1 MVKRSCKVFGALLA
15 LAFIL
20 ISAPLP
26 ALSAESNLVLT
37 VNPSSGQVGDSVTVS
52 GSELYLSQSA
62 TFRIYFTNQAV
73 NLSDGDKYVENELTS
88 YCYFPVT
95 NIIGDSFTQTLNIPA
110 YFNNRPVDEDGTYY
124 FYLAKLTSIA
134 NKHLILEGTPF
145 EVTGFS
151 EFALNPTEGNVGQEL
166 EISGEGF
173 LPGEDIQIL
182 FAGVDITAEYTAG
195 APKALSSGTFSVVAP
210 VPVAS
215 YGENEVKVTGE
226 SSGVIATATFTVLP
240 KITITPAFGRSGST
254 VVVDGSG
261 FYENADICFEGA
273 LMVSVEAVGGSFT
286 EEIELPAELEPGIYT
301 IRAQDHLTPDI
312 IYASANF
319 EVTDHL
325 VAPEPLE
332 PANGEQEVP
341 VNPVF
346 IWSSVEVAES
356 YDFQLSLDPGF
367 ETDILVDENLNY
379 AFYANTLLELDGD
392 TYYYWRVRAVGEDGA
407 TSPWSVLRNIRTV
420 AEPTA
425 PVEITQTVTV
435 TAPPVTTTVSV
446 TAPPLTVTQT
456 RPPLTVTRTN
466 EVTCTTT
473 APSPTITMTQ
483 PPVTLTQTEVVEQPP
498 VTVTRTIEPAEPA
511 DGGRDG
517 LNWAM
522 IAMFLGGAVMAAG
535 GLVILIDR
543 IRY

>member
-1 MVKRSCKVFGALLA
+1 LFKGQCKVFGALAA
-15 LAFIL
+15 LVFIL
-20 ISAPLP
+20 ILIP
-26 ALSAESNLVLT
+26 AQPARAALT
-37 VNPSSGQVGDSVTVS
+37 LEVNPSSGQIGEAVTIY

-62 TFRIYFTNQAV
+62 TFRIYFTNQEV
-73 NLSDGDKYVENELTS
+73 NLNDGDKYVEDELTS

-95 NIIGDSFTQTLNIPA
+95 NIVDDCFTQTINIPA
-110 YFNNRPVDEDGTYY
+110 LFNNRPVDEGGTYY
-124 FYLAKLTSIA
+124 FYLAKLNGMI
-134 NKHLILEGTPF
+134 NKFVIIGGTPF

-151 EFALNPTEGNVGQEL
+151 EFALNPTEGHVGQEL

-182 FAGVDITAEYTAG
+182 FAGIDITAEYTAG
-195 APKALSSGTFSVVAP
+195 APQALSSGAFSVVIP
-210 VPVAS
+210 VPAAS
-215 YGENEVKVTGE
+215 CGENEVQVTGE
-226 SSGVIATATFTVLP
+226 SSGITATATFTVLP
-240 KITITPAFGRSGST
+240 KITLTPSFGESGSA
-254 VVVDGSG
+254 VVVKGSG
-261 FYENADICFEGA
+261 FYENADIYFEGA
-273 LMVSVEAVGGSFT
+273 LITSVEVASGSFT
-286 EEIELPAELEPGIYT
+286 EEIELPAELELGIYT
-301 IRAQDHLTPDI
+301 IRAQDPLTPEMI
-312 IYASANF
+312 FASANF
-319 EVTDHL
+319 EVTDPL

-332 PANGEQEVP
+332 PANGEQEAP
-341 VNPVF
+341 LNPVF
-346 IWSSVEVAES
+346 IWSLVEVAQS

-379 AFYANTLLELDGD
+379 SFYVHTSSELDGD

-420 AEPTA
+420 AETTV
-425 PVEITQTVTV
+425 PVEITQTITV

-456 RPPLTVTRTN
+456 QPPLTVTKTN

-483 PPVTLTQTEVVEQPP
+483 PPLTLTQTEVVEQPP
-498 VTVTRTIEPAEPA
+498 VTVTQTIEPAKPA
-511 DGGRDG
+511 DGDRNG